1 MKNSRFNLLSLL
13 LSFTFLFFSINVFS
27 QQIVSGSVSDDAG
40 NPLPGVSIVEKN
52 TTNGVVS
59 DFDGNFQLSVGDNAV
74 LVFSYLGY
82 LTQEVSSLS
91 TSMSVTL
98 QEDVSKLEEVV
109 VVGYGSQTKKT
120 LTGAVGTVDSEALT
134 LKPAQNTSELMMG
147 QVAGL
152 STRQSGAL
160 PGSDF
165 ATLRIRNFEAPLI
178 IVDGIVATFGH
189 VTLFTW

>member
-1 MKNSRFNLLSLL
+1 MESKHIKQ
-13 LSFTFLFFSINVFS
+13 LFV
-27 QQIVSGSVSDDAG
+27 
-40 NPLPGVSIVEKN
+40 
-52 TTNGVVS
+52 
-59 DFDGNFQLSVGDNAV
+59 
-74 LVFSYLGY
+74 VFSYLGY

-152 STRQSGAL
+152 STRQSGVFQQKFL
-160 PGSDF
+160 
-165 ATLRIRNFEAPLI
+165 NFHIYHKEK
-178 IVDGIVATFGH
+178 
-189 VTLFTW
+189 